1 MGIAFNESELEV
13 VEVSKAFRD
22 AAIPV
27 YKYPV
32 TMKEAWRKMA
42 LERKPLWFN
51 TGVECVG
58 FFPDILPDNRARGFA
73 SDGGKRIPEEER
85 GGKDLFGIEWVW
97 VPVAGGSMEK
107 PGIQRLF
114 DDANDWKDR
123 IVWPDI
129 DSWDWEGS
137 AKINAD
143 FLKANS
149 DKFVNANFLNGFGF
163 ERLISFMGFEDA
175 AVAII
180 DEDQQDALKELFDKL
195 SDLYVKLVDK
205 FVEYYNVDGFL
216 IHDDWGTQRAPFF
229 SVDVGREMLVPYMKK
244 VTDRIHYHGK
254 VAELHSC
261 GCNELQIE
269 NFIAGGWDIWGPM
282 ANINDTCKLFEEY
295 GDKIIIGVSPTKY
308 DKDNDSEDAK
318 RALAKEV
325 VDKFCKTPGKV
336 AIMNR
341 YFAPY
346 MEGAYAEE
354 IYKDSRMV
362 YANS

>member
-1 MGIAFNESELEV
+1 MGIAFDEKEMEV
-13 VEVSKAFRD
+13 VEVSRAFRD
-22 AAIPV
+22 AAVPI
-27 YKYPV
+27 YKFPV
-32 TMKEAWRKMA
+32 TMKEAWRRMA
-42 LERKPLWFN
+42 LDRKPLWFN
-51 TGVECVG
+51 TGVEVEG
-58 FFPDILPDNRARGFA
+58 FFPSIIPDNTARGF
-73 SDGGKRIPEEER
+73 SNDGGKRIPEEAR
-85 GGKDLFGIEWVW
+85 GGKDMFGIEWVY

-107 PGIQRLF
+107 PGTKRLF
-114 DDANDWKDR
+114 DDANDWKER

-137 AKINAD
+137 AKQNEAM
-143 FLKANS
+143 LNT
-149 DKFVNANFLNGFGF
+149 DKFVNLQFLNGFGF

-205 FVEYYNVDGFL
+205 CCQYYKIDGFL

-229 SVDVGREMLVPYMKK
+229 SVDIGREMLVPYMRK
-244 VTDRIHYHGK
+244 VTDHIHSLGK
-254 VAELHSC
+254 TAELHSC

-282 ANINDTCKLFEEY
+282 ASINDTYKLFENY
-295 GDKIIIGVSPTKY
+295 GDKIIIGVSPEPY
-308 DKDNDSEDAK
+308 DKANDSDDVK
-318 RALAKEV
+318 RAKAKEF
-325 VDKFCKTPGKV
+325 VDKFCTVPGKV

-346 MEGAYAEE
+346 MEGVYAEE
-354 IYKDSRMV
+354 MYRDSRI
-362 YANS
+362 ACTS